1 MHNLNDTIS
10 AVATAPGPGGIGI
23 VRLAGPKALSIA
35 EKICS
40 KPITPNQFSFH
51 SFKNA
56 KKELIDQGVAL
67 FFQKPHSFTGDD
79 VIELHAHG
87 GPIVL
92 QILLQECISQGSRL
106 AEPGEFTKRAYLNNK
121 IDLSQ
126 AEAVADL
133 INASTTK
140 AAKSA
145 MQSLSGKFSIKINEL
160 LEKLIQLRTYVE
172 ASLDFPE
179 EEIDFIKDG
188 QIKEKI
194 ESLAISI
201 QEITKTAKQGKLL
214 REGVQ
219 LVLIG
224 QPNVGKSSLLNQL
237 LGEDKAIVA
246 EVPGTT
252 RDPVSS
258 QLSLGGIP
266 INLIDTAG
274 LRETDD
280 VVEKV
285 GITKTWD
292 NIRTAGI
299 IIFLVDARAG
309 ITGYEKN
316 IYKQLPKD
324 INIIWVYN
332 KIDLLNGQKANLTQD
347 FVEPIFISAKL
358 NQGIEHVRD
367 EILKLLGFHD
377 ADSNE
382 QIFMARERHLVA
394 LNEVNNHLANAIYN
408 LKNPDLCAEDLSL
421 SQKALSRVTGSFSS
435 EDLLGEIFSQFCI
448 GK

>member
-1 MHNLNDTIS
+1 
-10 AVATAPGPGGIGI
+10 
-23 VRLAGPKALSIA
+23 
-35 EKICS
+35 
-40 KPITPNQFSFH
+40 
-51 SFKNA
+51 
-56 KKELIDQGVAL
+56 
-67 FFQKPHSFTGDD
+67 
-79 VIELHAHG
+79 
-87 GPIVL
+87 
-92 QILLQECISQGSRL
+92 
-106 AEPGEFTKRAYLNNK
+106 
-121 IDLSQ
+121 
-126 AEAVADL
+126 
-133 INASTTK
+133 
-140 AAKSA
+140 
-145 MQSLSGKFSIKINEL
+145 MQSLSGKFSKKINEL

-266 INLIDTAG
+266 INLVDTAG

-280 VVEKV
+280 VVEKI

-292 NIRTAGI
+292 NIRTA
-299 IIFLVDARAG
+299 
-309 ITGYEKN
+309 
-316 IYKQLPKD
+316 
-324 INIIWVYN
+324 
-332 KIDLLNGQKANLTQD
+332 LTCL
-347 FVEPIFISAKL
+347 E
-358 NQGIEHVRD
+358 
-367 EILKLLGFHD
+367 
-377 ADSNE
+377 
-382 QIFMARERHLVA
+382 
-394 LNEVNNHLANAIYN
+394 
-408 LKNPDLCAEDLSL
+408 
-421 SQKALSRVTGSFSS
+421 
-435 EDLLGEIFSQFCI
+435 
-448 GK
+448 